1 MLRIAING
9 YGRIGRAVLRAI
21 FQNGL
26 ESRIRVEAINDLGNH
41 ATLAHLTRFDSTYGR
56 YPGSVTL
63 HEDML
68 QISGQSIRLLQ
79 EANARLLP
87 GPNWAWIW
95 CWSAAASS
103 SSANRS
109 SSTCRRARRG
119 FWSATRWRAPS

>member
-56 YPGSVTL
+56 
-63 HEDML
+63 
-68 QISGQSIRLLQ
+68 
-79 EANARLLP
+79 
-87 GPNWAWIW
+87 
-95 CWSAAASS
+95 
-103 SSANRS
+103 
-109 SSTCRRARRG
+109 
-119 FWSATRWRAPS
+119 